1 MSYDSAVAN
10 LYALGHEL
18 ARTPSHKFDLA
29 HMRVLLAALDHPE
42 QRFPSVLI
50 AGTNGKGSTAATL
63 ASILRAAGYRTALY
77 TSPHLIRLNER
88 IRIDGEEIGDPEFAA
103 LHDRVEE
110 TANRLVAAGK
120 LPWHPSF
127 FEMLT
132 AIAFEHFAQAQVDIA
147 VLEVG
152 MGGRLDATNVVEPL
166 ISVITD
172 ISLDHQKFLGNT
184 IAEIAGEKAGIIH
197 PAGVVVILPQHP
209 AANDVIG
216 KAALER
222 SARAVSAVPYV
233 PPVSPGADQ
242 ASRGTPQLQGEDNHD
257 PSRLAARADLF
268 SREAAQ
274 ESSPGRE
281 PGVLRAPE
289 PSPRG
294 AKERADVTV
303 EAHGSR
309 VHDDPGATL
318 QAHKRPGQDYAGA
331 TVEAHGFSRTN
342 QHSKGDGAS
351 APVPHTSYPL
361 EVMGEEILVESPLIG
376 RHQYRNIALAIA
388 AAVELN
394 SSRVGTKLRPVQGE
408 RSSPALFHISPSAIA
423 TGVRNTRWPGRFQI
437 IPAQN
442 SWPEFV
448 LDVAHNPAGAWA
460 LRAALSQN
468 YPERALTFIFG
479 AMRDKAI
486 AEIAEILFPLAAH
499 ILATRAENPR
509 SATPDEIREAAS
521 RTGAEVLTAPDVPAA
536 LAQARSLAGSQGLV
550 VITGSIYI
558 VGEAMR
564 ELGLRA

>member
-29 HMRVLLAALDHPE
+29 HMRVLLAALGHPE
-42 QRFPSVLI
+42 QCFASMLI

-77 TSPHLIRLNER
+77 TSPHLVRLNER
-88 IRIDGEEIGDPEFAA
+88 IRINGEEIGDQEFAA

-110 TANRLVAAGK
+110 TANRLAATGE

-132 AIAFEHFAQAQVDIA
+132 AIAFEHFAQAKVDIA

-197 PAGVVVILPQHP
+197 PGGVVVTLPQHP

-216 KAALER
+216 HAVLER
-222 SARAVSAVPYV
+222 GARAISAVPYV
-233 PPVSPGADQ
+233 PPVSPAAD
-242 ASRGTPQLQGEDNHD
+242 A
-257 PSRLAARADLF
+257 
-268 SREAAQ
+268 
-274 ESSPGRE
+274 
-281 PGVLRAPE
+281 
-289 PSPRG
+289 
-294 AKERADVTV
+294 TV

-309 VHDDPGATL
+309 IQDHTGATL
-318 QAHKRPGQDYAGA
+318 EAHGSRFHGNARA
-331 TVEAHGFSRTN
+331 TMEAHGFSPAN
-342 QHSKGDGAS
+342 QHSKEDGAL
-351 APVPHTSYPL
+351 APAPRTSYPV
-361 EVMGEEILVESPLIG
+361 EVMGQQILVESPLIG

-394 SSRVGTKLRPVQGE
+394 SMCMGTAATINSVGTDALGCPGE
-408 RSSPALFHISPSAIA
+408 RSSPAPFQVSPSAIA
-423 TGVRNTRWPGRFQI
+423 AGIRQTRWPGRFQV

-442 SWPEFV
+442 SWPELV

-460 LRAALSQN
+460 LRSALSQH
-468 YPERALTFIFG
+468 YGKRRLTFVFG

-486 AEIAEILFPLAAH
+486 AEIAEILFPLAEH
-499 ILATRAENPR
+499 IVATRADNPR
-509 SATPDEIREAAS
+509 SATAEEIREAAA
-521 RTGAEVLTAPDVPAA
+521 RTGADVLAAPNIPAA
-536 LAQARSLAGSQGLV
+536 LAQVRSLAGPQGLV